1 MSRWRFFGRFF
12 FLIPSVWIKN
22 CECYQFLI
30 CSFDRI
36 IEIVRC
42 QNPAY
47 LKDRGGI
54 LSIYHSRLAPRRSRD
69 ARNNFRADK
78 LPFSLFDRLEFLVNN
93 TIITIY
99 KRENHLLKVALDNS
113 SGIERI
119 KKEKEREIQ
128 WQYRLWW
135 IRMHTQRR
143 RNKVF
148 KRQENY
154 EEKKPRISG
163 ITIVIKKNQ
172 LRQL

>member
-1 MSRWRFFGRFF
+1 MNFLSKKDGSIDEIKNKDVTLTIFWTIF

-113 SGIERI
+113 SGIAKI

-128 WQYRLWW
+128 
-135 IRMHTQRR
+135 
-143 RNKVF
+143 
-148 KRQENY
+148 
-154 EEKKPRISG
+154 
-163 ITIVIKKNQ
+163 
-172 LRQL
+172 